1 MNKDWVPLGF
11 TVSLVND
18 QMQQRDDREPPE
30 AIDTIY
36 ADREGMPAP
45 FVFDRSVATVF
56 PNMIRRSVPG
66 YGHHLTSLPCAQSNS
81 VERIPGFMI

>member
-18 QMQQRDDREPPE
+18 PMRQRDDREPPE

-56 PNMIRRSVPG
+56 PNMIRRSVPRLRG
-66 YGHHLTSLPCAQSNS
+66 IT
-81 VERIPGFMI
+81 